1 MNKKQLMYIIDMLP
15 NIDMHITIW
24 KEGYEHPLYN
34 SLKTKN
40 TWKIIEKQDEGEY
53 SILLGKSY
61 MSECD
66 WIDEKKVKNI
76 IKI

>member
-1 MNKKQLMYIIDMLP
+1 MNKKQLMYIINGLP

-24 KEGYEHPLYN
+24 KEGQKYPLYN
-34 SLKTKN
+34 SIKTKN

-53 SILLGKSY
+53 SILLGKSH

-66 WIDEKKVKNI
+66 WIDEKKGKI
-76 IKI
+76 TIKI